1 MQKTV
6 YIMQGASG
14 SGKSTVAGRIAAGC
28 AGSALLAKVYSTDDF
43 FTKMSGYAFNPKR
56 LGEAHA
62 WNQDRFRND
71 LAKGDFDVLIVD
83 NTNIKAWEARLYVE
97 AAVAAGAAIVFVR
110 CTGRFANAH
119 GVPPE
124 VVERQLAGMQ
134 ELSIAGCL
142 VAERT

>member
-14 SGKSTVAGRIAAGC
+14 SGKSTLAGLIAAGY
-28 AGSALLAKVYSTDDF
+28 GKTGRYAKIYSTDDF
-43 FTKMSGYAFNPKR
+43 FVKMSGYAFNPKR
-56 LGEAHA
+56 LAEAHA

-71 LAKGDFDVLIVD
+71 LAKGDCDVLIVD
-83 NTNIKAWEARLYVE
+83 NTNIKAWEARPYVK
-97 AAVAAGAAIVFVR
+97 AALAVGAAIVFVR
-110 CTGRFANAH
+110 CTGRFANVH

-134 ELSIAGCL
+134 ELSVAACL
-142 VAERT
+142 AAERN

>member
-14 SGKSTVAGRIAAGC
+14 SGKSTVAGRIAAGY
-28 AGSALLAKVYSTDDF
+28 ASSGLLAKVCSTDDF
-43 FTKMSGYAFNPKR
+43 FVKMSGYAFNPKR

-71 LAKGDFDVLIVD
+71 LAKGDCDVLIVD
-83 NTNIKAWEARLYVE
+83 NTNIKAWEARPYVE
-97 AAVAAGAAIVFVR
+97 AAVAAGASIVFVR
-110 CTGRFANAH
+110 CTGRFANVH
-119 GVPPE
+119 GVPPT

-134 ELSIAGCL
+134 ELSIAACL
-142 VAERT
+142 AAERT